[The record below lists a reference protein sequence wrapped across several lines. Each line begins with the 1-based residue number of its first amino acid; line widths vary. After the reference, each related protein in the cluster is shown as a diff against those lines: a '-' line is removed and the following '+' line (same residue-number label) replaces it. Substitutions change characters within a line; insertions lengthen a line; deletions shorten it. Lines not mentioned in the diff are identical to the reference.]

1 MPEMKNNSKAKVWAS
16 TRFFSVSGRMPVGVR
31 VVISKGQKQRF
42 KCSNS
47 LHPGL
52 VFDGGRIHN
61 KEFFCLSGCIGN
73 VAVGDIFLIRPEM
86 KRGSST

>member
-1 MPEMKNNSKAKVWAS
+1 MPEMKSNSNAKVWMQHVFLDS
-16 TRFFSVSGRMPVGVR
+16 ERMLAGVR

-52 VFDGGRIHN
+52 VFDNGLIHN

-73 VAVGDIFLIRPEM
+73 GAVDDVFLIQPDMR
-86 KRGSST
+86 RGSCP

>member
-1 MPEMKNNSKAKVWAS
+1 MPEMKSNSNAKVWMQHVFLDS
-16 TRFFSVSGRMPVGVR
+16 ERMLAGVR

-52 VFDGGRIHN
+52 VSIAIAYIKRV
-61 KEFFCLSGCIGN
+61 FCLSGCIGN
-73 VAVGDIFLIRPEM
+73 VSVGDIFPIRPEM